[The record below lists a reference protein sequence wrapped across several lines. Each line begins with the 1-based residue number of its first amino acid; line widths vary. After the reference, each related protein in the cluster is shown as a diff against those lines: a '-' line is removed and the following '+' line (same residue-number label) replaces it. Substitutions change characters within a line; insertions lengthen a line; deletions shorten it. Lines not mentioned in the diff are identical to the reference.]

1 MLCSVLNH
9 HRHPHQS
16 IFQSAYGDLEYIET
30 GNENLN
36 ESFELLT
43 VMKIQIEVFW
53 VVTPCSDVVRCQRF
67 GGPCC
72 LHLQGEDNMQ

>member
-1 MLCSVLNH
+1 
-9 HRHPHQS
+9 
-16 IFQSAYGDLEYIET
+16 LEYIET

-53 VVTPCSDVVRCQRF
+53 VVITCSVVVGYHRF
-67 GGPCC
+67 GGSCWFHDFT
-72 LHLQGEDNMQ
+72 LKMEAA